1 MVSYIAASSFVA
13 LANGEKEFTQDCF
26 REAMMAVVAR
36 YANEKE
42 TLGKIDE
49 LEKLQNLVEN
59 DQEGFEKFIEENYN
73 K

>member
-1 MVSYIAASSFVA
+1 MASYIAGCSFAA
-13 LANGEKEFTQDCF
+13 LSTGEKTFTQDIFKEGLLGVIF
-26 REAMMAVVAR
+26 RYV
-36 YANEKE
+36 NEKE
-42 TLGKIDE
+42 KRGKIDE